1 MSEPAPLSA
10 DTLRPRKITLQ
21 EMEEFCAG
29 LLQRLSPA
37 EGQAEFN
44 VVCAFNSRER
54 DTIDAMRRF
63 FTWLIPHEIAL
74 REIGNSRRS
83 R

>member
-1 MSEPAPLSA
+1 MSETAPATAVVP
-10 DTLRPRKITLQ
+10 RPRKVTLQ

-29 LLQRLSPA
+29 LLLRLSPA

-54 DTIDAMRRF
+54 ETVDAMRRF
-63 FTWLIPHEIAL
+63 FTWLIPYEPKL
-74 REIGNSRRS
+74 RDFGKRRA
-83 R
+83 